1 MTLVPTDE
9 SKYISKRN
17 EELRTKFRDLIR
29 PITNDF
35 DDYNKKYVKIKFNSD
50 DNILL
55 KKTLELHKMV
65 IILRSVFHEDSKYY
79 PQVFLVECFH
89 KS

>member
-1 MTLVPTDE
+1 MRAN
-9 SKYISKRN
+9 K
-17 EELRTKFRDLIR
+17 ELWTKFRDLIR

-65 IILRSVFHEDSKYY
+65 IILRSVFHEDNKYY
-79 PQVFLVECFH
+79 PQVFLVKCFH

>member
-1 MTLVPTDE
+1 MRAN
-9 SKYISKRN
+9 K
-17 EELRTKFRDLIR
+17 ELWTKFRDLIR

-65 IILRSVFHEDSKYY
+65 IILRSVFHEDNKYY
-79 PQVFLVECFH
+79 PQVFLVKCSH